1 MSIITLLFSPIQQPG
16 KISTHNGKKGTA
28 HPRELC
34 LDYIIFPVRPAIQ
47 IKSCKP
53 TKPVPMPFSVPQPDR
68 TLNPY
73 VNNNTSVFPDSTAVQ
88 NQKKAQPTLVD
99 RALINVFIF
108 RSNLQLGADRTNPN
122 KLLSRSRLY
131 NRILAGLSHTAVFRP
146 HFPPNTKTANII
158 IASEPIHIIQLR
170 L

>member
-1 MSIITLLFSPIQQPG
+1 MHTNSIIFFR
-16 KISTHNGKKGTA
+16 KKGTA

-34 LDYIIFPVRPAIQ
+34 LDYIIFQSNLQFRLNRANRQ
-47 IKSCKP
+47 
-53 TKPVPMPFSVPQPDR
+53 
-68 TLNPY
+68 NPY
-73 VNNNTSVFPDSTAVQ
+73 RCRFLRHSLTANKILMSIITLLFSPIQQSGKISTH
-88 NQKKAQPTLVD
+88 NSKKAQPTLVN

-122 KLLSRSRLY
+122 NLLSRIRLY
-131 NRILAGLSHTAVFRP
+131 NRILAGLSRTAVFRP
-146 HFPPNTKTANII
+146 HFPPNTKIANMI